1 LGEGGGSVGKQALGG
16 SRPARSTNL
25 AKELRPGHA
34 VFLGILP
41 RFSSHLLL
49 LRLNKQRIAMAT
61 SEQVLSIKEGVKPM
75 KFDLGER
82 EIKIEKGTSVSRD
95 AERKRARRS
104 PISCTACL
112 LATYWVLAHAPFA
125 TAALNAGPAGFFS
138 PAAAATITFSL
149 RNRKRGTH
157 TQPKVENQDG

>member
-1 LGEGGGSVGKQALGG
+1 M
-16 SRPARSTNL
+16 
-25 AKELRPGHA
+25 AKELRPGLA

-82 EIKIEKGTSVSRD
+82 NQDR
-95 AERKRARRS
+95 ERNERFARRRAEAGAEVS
-104 PISCTACL
+104 YWLYCLPARRLLGAGACTVCYRSIKCWPRRL
-112 LATYWVLAHAPFA
+112 FFAP
-125 TAALNAGPAGFFS
+125 
-138 PAAAATITFSL
+138 AAATITFAL
-149 RNRKRGTH
+149 IDRHKTPADRTICIHRGRSAGSRLGWTD
-157 TQPKVENQDG
+157 PFVAML